1 MNLSGNIKR
10 LLTVLA
16 SVVVLISAVTA
27 EAGIP
32 TEVTINKSVLLNLK
46 NPAVRVSVAN
56 PAIADL
62 TLISPK
68 QILINGTTVGVTTI
82 LVWEKG
88 NANPSFFDLQVLD
101 AIELYGPKDN
111 RQLKSQAKYQV
122 ESQIHKFA
130 PNIEV
135 EFANKTI
142 VLTGTACRQR
152 DIDKAKHIADAY
164 AEEKVVITKKAEVA
178 GVVEQSKEEIV
189 PLVLDHIQLDDK
201 CSEQVLLQ
209 VKVAQVDKTAL
220 KKLGFSAMVKQLDGE
235 GFTNLIG
242 APSGS
247 ARRFGTGHAGDGE
260 GENIAGN
267 VVGLGSLGPLAPYQ
281 LGFSYFP
288 EGIGAVLQ
296 ALSTKGYAKILA
308 EPNLL
313 VKSGQKGN
321 FLAGSRIP
329 YNVVTSTG
337 GTATTSIVFVDV
349 GVKLNFAPE
358 VSDNGLIKLK
368 IDPAEVSTITGT
380 LEVNGYP
387 IIDTRTVNTNV
398 ELKDGE
404 SLVLAGMLQEDQ
416 IRTMSKIPLLG
427 DIPILGALFRS
438 TENDLKEKEL
448 VFFITPKL
456 IKPSAPG
463 TKTELPT
470 DKELTPEQERE
481 LQWIPTGE

>member
-1 MNLSGNIKR
+1 MNLFGTIKR
-10 LLTVLA
+10 LLA
-16 SVVVLISAVTA
+16 AFAAIVVLISTVTV

-32 TEVTINKSVLLNLK
+32 TEVTVNKSVLLNLK
-46 NPAVRVSVAN
+46 NPAARVSVAN

-68 QILINGTTVGVTTI
+68 QILINGTTVGATTI

-88 NANPSFFDLQVLD
+88 NPNPSFFDLQVIND
-101 AIELYGPKDN
+101 SDYIQDQDK
-111 RQLKSQAKYQV
+111 RHSKSQITAQI
-122 ESQIHKFA
+122 ESKIHEFA
-130 PNIEV
+130 PDIRAEY
-135 EFANKTI
+135 ANDTLI
-142 VLTGTACRQR
+142 LAGTAAR
-152 DIDKAKHIADAY
+152 DTDIQKAVEIASAY
-164 AEEKVVITKKAEVA
+164 AGKEDIVTETTEVA
-178 GVVEQSKEEIV
+178 GVKNVKTVVKSKLIN
-189 PLVLDHIQLDDK
+189 HINVDDPQ
-201 CSEQVLLQ
+201 QVLLQ

-220 KKLGFSAMVKQLDGE
+220 KKLGFSAMVKQLGGE
-235 GFTNLIG
+235 GFSNLVG
-242 APSGS
+242 APSGE
-247 ARRFGTGHAGDGE
+247 AKRFGTGHAGDGE
-260 GENIAGN
+260 GEGIAGN
-267 VVGLGSLGPLAPYQ
+267 VVGLGSFSPLDPYQ
-281 LGFSYFP
+281 LGFSYFRQ
-288 EGIGAVLQ
+288 GIGAVLQ

-329 YNVVTSTG
+329 FSVVTNVG
-337 GTATTSIVFVDV
+337 GVATTTIVFVDV
-349 GVKLNFAPE
+349 GVKLNFTPE

-387 IIDTRTVNTNV
+387 IIDSRSVNTNV

-404 SLVLAGMLQEDQ
+404 SLVLAGMLTEDH

-456 IKPSAPG
+456 VKPSAPG

-470 DKELTPEQERE
+470 DKALTPEQESE